1 MQQVG
6 IEALVL
12 LLVTIVIFWVALQSD
27 V

>member
-12 LLVTIVIFWVALQSD
+12 LLLTIVIFWVALQSD